1 MFTLFLL
8 KQCFLGCYHSR
19 KNLCDWARLNCR
31 KVNAQPVQMRLQSA
45 ESGPGELPVFWKEP
59 TSEIVIFFYKDFTK
73 KFFFKI
79 STKHCI
85 AWQNKSELFKLDDC
99 KISTKMLHV
108 MWWTGQLSMFLSP
121 CDSVVGVEWWGRAER
136 IPVLSPQC
144 QKDYSSI
151 KPHCVCACKQ
161 FPLLICCHW
170 YFHDSRWGRVN
181 ATTNTDS
188 TTAFLKPP
196 SLHQIYVYTSYRD

>member
-1 MFTLFLL
+1 MFALFLL

-31 KVNAQPVQMRLQSA
+31 KVNAQPIQMRLQSA
-45 ESGPGELPVFWKEP
+45 ESGPGELPMFWTEP
-59 TSEIVIFFYKDFTK
+59 TSEIVIFFYN
-73 KFFFKI
+73 FFKAHFKMCLWDLPLTWILTRVKI

-151 KPHCVCACKQ
+151 KPHCVCACEQ
-161 FPLLICCHW
+161 FPLLIQ
-170 YFHDSRWGRVN
+170 N
-181 ATTNTDS
+181 PA
-188 TTAFLKPP
+188 
-196 SLHQIYVYTSYRD
+196 